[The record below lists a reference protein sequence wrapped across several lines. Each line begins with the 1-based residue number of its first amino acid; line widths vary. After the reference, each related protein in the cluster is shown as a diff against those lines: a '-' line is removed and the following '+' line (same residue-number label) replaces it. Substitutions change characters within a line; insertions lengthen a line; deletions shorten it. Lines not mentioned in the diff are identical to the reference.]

1 MTERKKDLM
10 RIQSLI
16 ENDRLSTGDNFEEL
30 IRSDIH
36 KLLQDYFEYRGLPS
50 VVLEKENG
58 KLRFF
63 VELTPSAIKPFGIVP
78 KK

>member
-63 VELTPSAIKPFGIVP
+63 VELTPSALKPFGIVP